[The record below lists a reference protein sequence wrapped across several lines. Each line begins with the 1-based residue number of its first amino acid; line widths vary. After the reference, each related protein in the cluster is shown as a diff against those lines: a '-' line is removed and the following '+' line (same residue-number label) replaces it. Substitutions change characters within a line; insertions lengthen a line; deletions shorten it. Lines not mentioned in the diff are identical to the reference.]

1 VHTDTTDRL
10 MRKVLPSSQAPTKL
24 PRMTNASTIL
34 VVEDEED
41 SIVLL
46 ENAFRKA
53 QFVNPV
59 HRVSHGA
66 LAMEYLSNAIDAKK
80 RTVPLPALVLLDL
93 KLPLVSGLEVLRWI
107 RAHPV
112 LHSLIVVVFTSSAEP
127 KDIADAYRAGANSYL
142 VKPTTVNALKEL
154 AAEIRDY
161 WLRLN
166 VPPNEPKPV

>member
-1 VHTDTTDRL
+1 MMVEDVAT
-10 MRKVLPSSQAPTKL
+10 APAKPCGRFA
-24 PRMTNASTIL
+24 PRAESAAMNHVPTIL

-41 SIVLL
+41 SVLL
-46 ENAFRKA
+46 LESAFRKA
-53 QFVNPV
+53 HFANPV

-66 LAMEYLSNAIDAKK
+66 LAIEYLSNAVAKE

-112 LHSLIVVVFTSSAEP
+112 LQSLVVIVFTSSTHP
-127 KDIADAYRAGANSYL
+127 NDIAEAYKAGANSYL
-142 VKPTTVNALKEL
+142 VKPTSLNALTEL
-154 AAEIRDY
+154 ASGLRSY

-166 VPPNEPKPV
+166 VPPNEPKLA

>member
-1 VHTDTTDRL
+1 
-10 MRKVLPSSQAPTKL
+10 
-24 PRMTNASTIL
+24 MTNVPTIL

-41 SIVLL
+41 SVALL

-66 LAMEYLSNAIDAKK
+66 LAMEYLSNAADAKK
-80 RTVPLPALVLLDL
+80 KTVPLPVLVLLDL
-93 KLPLVSGLEVLRWI
+93 KLPLVSGIELLRWI

-112 LHSLIVVVFTSSAEP
+112 LRSLVVIVLTSSTAP
-127 KDIADAYRAGANSYL
+127 KDISEAYEAGANSYL
-142 VKPTTVNALKEL
+142 VKPTTVGALREL
-154 AAEIRDY
+154 AAEIRNY

-166 VPPNEPKPV
+166 VPPN